1 MVNDYDWIPTPDDF
15 TTAAKRGITKTA
27 LIQRYRMGMDKE
39 RALTQLPRRKIDWG
53 KWRTV
58 GEQAGIS
65 YETLRRRVHN
75 HGWSVEQAART
86 PLLQR
91 NELKTMLGRG

>member
-1 MVNDYDWIPTPDDF
+1 MNDYDWKPSPDDF
-15 TTAAKRGITKTA
+15 TRAAKLGITKSA
-27 LIQRYRMGMDKE
+27 LIQRYQTGMDKH

-53 KWRTV
+53 IWRTV

-75 HGWSVEQAART
+75 HGWSVEQAAIT
-86 PLLQR
+86 PLLKR
-91 NELKTMLGRG
+91 NELKMMVGRG